1 MRVMLNEHGFWTEI
15 LYELSYQCLI
25 LSSLKTGQEVNL
37 EEIITCEGAKRIVYS
52 SLFTQQKISSEA
64 LAQDLSAPWRE
75 WGC

>member
-52 SLFTQQKISSEA
+52 SPNKKYLVKH
-64 LAQDLSAPWRE
+64 
-75 WGC
+75 